1 MFDSSKIT
9 VDKVQHW
16 ISSCPEIEYN
26 WFAGFLKS
34 AIDDVARVHWWPADW
49 DNFTSKDVIVL
60 HDEHLRNKLPELF
73 SFDKLKSSVVI
84 TSVASRFEYL
94 KNIGVSAIYFPYL
107 HWFLNLITIR
117 KLKLKIPR
125 AKQTKIFNFLN
136 RRWQEGRYHM
146 IEYICKKY
154 SDIIDKGYITAN
166 TFSYYQDHSGFYKDT
181 EFLKWYSVINSND
194 SNRVIEV
201 NSIEINGVSAGLNL
215 KNLLHVAKTVPG
227 NISIQIETW
236 PQTEN
241 SNSFLTEKS
250 MIALATQQIPMIV
263 GSRSNWLQDI
273 KDQGFDIF
281 DDVIDQSYD
290 LNTDYL
296 QRIEQ
301 CIDYNYDIL
310 SGKKLLPDISYR
322 LEKNQN
328 YLFNEWADQILLT
341 LVKKIYDSLNELN
354 Q

>member
-16 ISSCPEIEYN
+16 MNNCPEIEYS

-60 HDEHLRNKLPELF
+60 YDEYLNNKPPDLF
-73 SFDKLKSSVVI
+73 SFDKLKSSVAI
-84 TSVASRFEYL
+84 TSNALRFDYL
-94 KNIGVSAIYFPYL
+94 KSIGVSAIYFPYL
-107 HWFLNLITIR
+107 HWFFSLITIR
-117 KLKLKIPR
+117 KLQLKIPR
-125 AKQTKIFNFLN
+125 SKQPKVFNFLN
-136 RRWQEGRYHM
+136 RRWSSGRYHM
-146 IEYICKKY
+146 LEYICKKY

-166 TFSYYQDHSGFYKDT
+166 TFSFYQDHPGFYKDV
-181 EFLKWYSVINSND
+181 EFLNLYLSMDK
-194 SNRVIEV
+194 NRPVEV
-201 NSIEINGVSAGLNL
+201 NNSEINGVSAGLNL
-215 KNLLHVAKTVPG
+215 KNLLHIAKTVPG
-227 NISIQIETW
+227 SISIQIETW
-236 PQTEN
+236 TQEQN
-241 SNSFLTEKS
+241 FQSFITEKS
-250 MIALATQQIPMIV
+250 MIALATQQIPMII

-290 LNTDYL
+290 LKTDYL

-301 CIDYNYDIL
+301 CIDYNYNIL
-310 SGKKLLPDISYR
+310 SGNKPLPDILYR

-328 YLFNEWADQILLT
+328 YLFNEWADQTLLT
-341 LVKKIYDSLNELN
+341 LVKKIYDLLNEIN
-354 Q
+354 